1 MEAATTPDQIAAP
14 TGREPLLEVTNLVK
28 HFPIKSGILI
38 DRQIGAV
45 QAVDDVSFA
54 VGEGE
59 TLGLVGES
67 GCGKSTLARSIL
79 QLLKPTSGS
88 VRFRGTELTELSRRQ
103 LRPLRRELQMIF
115 QDPYASLNP
124 RKRVGQIVGAPL
136 KLHGVASGDDLRR
149 RVQDLLERVGLSAE
163 HINRFPHE

>member
-1 MEAATTPDQIAAP
+1 MVETGEIGLEGQGAGGMSGATEASPVPSGEELA
-14 TGREPLLEVTNLVK
+14 GEEPILVVDHLVK

-54 VGEGE
+54 VNRGE

-79 QLLKPTSGS
+79 QLIEPTSGS
-88 VRFRGTELTELSRRQ
+88 VRFEGARDRRPRPPQAAASCAPRCRWSSRT
-103 LRPLRRELQMIF
+103 PTRR
-115 QDPYASLNP
+115 
-124 RKRVGQIVGAPL
+124 
-136 KLHGVASGDDLRR
+136 
-149 RVQDLLERVGLSAE
+149 
-163 HINRFPHE
+163 